1 MSENRIVGCVTWF
14 DSKKGYGFVKVLTP
28 NHENND
34 SDIFIH
40 FSNIQVSDNEYKV
53 VYPGEYVEF
62 DLSQSEDGRPCCAN
76 VTGLYGGNLLTQN
89 ENHRYKI
96 LRKRVREESPV
107 ENNDVVEDDP
117 QDGDAD
123 DEKDC

>member
-62 DLSQSEDGRPCCAN
+62 DLSQSEDD
-76 VTGLYGGNLLTQN
+76 Y
-89 ENHRYKI
+89 
-96 LRKRVREESPV
+96 SPMLCKC
-107 ENNDVVEDDP
+107 NWLIWRQPSNS
-117 QDGDAD
+117 
-123 DEKDC
+123 K